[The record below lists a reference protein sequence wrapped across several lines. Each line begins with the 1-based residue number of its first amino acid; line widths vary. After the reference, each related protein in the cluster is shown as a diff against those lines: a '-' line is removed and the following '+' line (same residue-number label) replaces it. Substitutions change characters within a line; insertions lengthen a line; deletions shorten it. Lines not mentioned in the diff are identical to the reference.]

1 MTTCFTSVLSHLAQ
15 CREHDLFSGIRRG
28 VEKENLRVTDNG
40 QLSQL
45 DHPQAWGSALTN
57 PFITTDFSEALPELI
72 TPPMQGLDTLEHWL
86 TQLNAFVVKRLPQG
100 EILWPGS
107 MPPLIAQE
115 QMIRLAEYGNSNV
128 GQMKHVYRR
137 GLSYRYGRMMQ
148 AIAGIHYNVSFPD
161 GLFAC
166 LQTFEKNTDD
176 FMTYR
181 SKKYMQ
187 LVRNFFRRYWLVSY
201 LFGASPVCM
210 ASSIPG
216 EWPDFLQA
224 NAPQEA
230 SGSHATSL
238 RMSELGYQN
247 NAQAGLTIDYD
258 SVQAYAQ
265 SLLHATDTPY
275 PDFQNI
281 GIEVD
286 GVFRQ
291 LSDGLLQIENE
302 YYSPIRP
309 KQPAQSG
316 EMPAIALCKRGVE
329 YIEVR
334 ALDLNPFSPNGI
346 DRDTMAFM
354 DIFLLSCMLM
364 PCQEMGPE
372 ECVEARDNCKRVVEQ
387 GRDPELML
395 SHHGQSRAFR
405 EWAMTFVQCMRGVAQ
420 VVDASLPSPLY
431 VDVIDRI
438 GQRIENPGS
447 TPSGSL
453 MAAMTKTGYGYADYM
468 QHLGQRHA
476 DALSQIAVDS
486 DIEAQLIQA
495 VDQSLTDFAE
505 QQTLKEPSFAEFL
518 AEYFKQKKTSCCDY
532 VVS

>member
-1 MTTCFTSVLSHLAQ
+1 MTTCFNSVLSHLAQ
-15 CREHDLFSGIRRG
+15 CQHHDLFSGIRRG
-28 VEKENLRVTDNG
+28 IEKENLRVTADG

-45 DHPQAWGSALTN
+45 NHPQAWGSALTN

-86 TQLNAFVVKRLPQG
+86 TQLNAFVVKHLPHG

-115 QMIRLAEYGNSNV
+115 QMIRLAEYGKSNV
-128 GQMKHVYRR
+128 GQMKHVYRL

-161 GLFAC
+161 GLFEC
-166 LQTFEKNTDD
+166 LQAFEKNTDD
-176 FMTYR
+176 LVTYR

-187 LVRNFFRRYWLVSY
+187 LVRNFFRRYWLVPY

-216 EWPDFLQA
+216 EWPSFLQEHTL
-224 NAPQEA
+224 QEA
-230 SGSHATSL
+230 FGARATSL

-247 NAQAGLTIDYD
+247 NAQAGLAINYD

-265 SLLHATDTPY
+265 GLLKATDTSY
-275 PDFQNI
+275 PDFQHI

-309 KQPAQSG
+309 KQPTQSG

-334 ALDLNPFSPNGI
+334 ALDLNFFVPNGI
-346 DRDTMAFM
+346 DRDTMAFI

-364 PCQEMGPE
+364 PCQEMGAG
-372 ECVEARDNCKRVVEQ
+372 ECVEARENCKRVVEQ
-387 GRDPELML
+387 GRDPDLML
-395 SHHGQSRAFR
+395 SHHGQPRAFR
-405 EWAMTFVQCMRGVAQ
+405 EWANTFFVHCMREVAE
-420 VVDASLPSPLY
+420 VIDASLPNALY
-431 VDVIDRI
+431 VDVVERI
-438 GQRIENPGS
+438 SRRLDNPDA
-447 TPSGSL
+447 TPSGAL
-453 MAAMTKTGYGYADYM
+453 LAAMTKSGHDYASYM
-468 QHLGQRHA
+468 QHLGQQHA
-476 DALSQIAVDS
+476 ATLSQIKVDP
-486 DIEAQLIQA
+486 DIAAQLSQA
-495 VDQSLTDFAE
+495 VDQSLQDFAE
-505 QQTLKEPSFAEFL
+505 QQTRQEPPFAEFL
-518 AEYFKQKKTSCCDY
+518 AEYFTQKKQPCC
-532 VVS
+532 V